1 MIAKLRGKID
11 TLKPTELI
19 LDVKGVGYHLFIPFT
34 TYEELQ
40 NEAEASLHV
49 YTYIREDQLKL
60 FGFHDEGMKE
70 LFSILLNISG
80 IGPSMAISIISG
92 ISAGRLV
99 ESVKMDDAS
108 SLVKIPGIG
117 KAKAEKLIFEL
128 KRKIK
133 KLENFSVGMVKPAPV
148 SNDAVDALITLGF
161 DEKRSTSTVSKITE
175 ENPGFTLEQLIK
187 EALKQ
192 LSG

>member
-19 LDVKGVGYHLFIPFT
+19 LDVSGVGYHLFIPIT

-40 NEAEASLHV
+40 NRSEAALYV
-49 YTYIREDQLKL
+49 YTYLREDQLKL

-70 LFSILLNISG
+70 LFAILLNISG

-92 ISAGRLV
+92 ISPGRLM
-99 ESVKMDDAS
+99 ESVRTEDPS

-133 KLENFSVGMVKPAPV
+133 KLEIFSAGTANPAPV
-148 SNDAVDALITLGF
+148 SSDAVDALVTLGF

>member
-11 TLKPTELI
+11 TLKPTELT
-19 LDVKGVGYHLFIPFT
+19 LDVNGVGYHLFIPIT
-34 TYEELQ
+34 TYEELL
-40 NEAEASLHV
+40 NMAEASLHV
-49 YTYIREDQLKL
+49 FTYIREDQMKL

-70 LFSILLNISG
+70 LFAILLNVSG

-99 ESVKMDDAS
+99 ESVKMEDTS

-117 KAKAEKLIFEL
+117 KAKAEKLVFEL
-128 KRKIK
+128 KRKVK
-133 KLENFSVGMVKPAPV
+133 KLETFSAGEEKPAPA
-148 SNDAVDALITLGF
+148 SSDAVDALITLGF
-161 DEKRSTSTVSKITE
+161 DEKRSTSTVSKISE

-187 EALKQ
+187 EALKE

>member
-11 TLKPTELI
+11 TLKPTELT
-19 LDVKGVGYHLFIPFT
+19 LDVNGVGYHLFIPIT

-40 NEAEASLHV
+40 NKAEASLHV
-49 YTYIREDQLKL
+49 FTYIREDQLKL
-60 FGFHDEGMKE
+60 FGFHNEGMKE
-70 LFSILLNISG
+70 LFTILLNISG

-92 ISAGRLV
+92 ITAGRLV
-99 ESVKMDDAS
+99 ESVKMEDTS

-117 KAKAEKLIFEL
+117 KAKAEKLVFEL
-128 KRKIK
+128 KRKVK
-133 KLENFSVGMVKPAPV
+133 KLENFTAGEEKHTPA

-161 DEKRSTSTVSKITE
+161 DEKRSTSVVNKITG
-175 ENPGFTLEQLIK
+175 ENPGYTLEQLIK
-187 EALKQ
+187 EALKE